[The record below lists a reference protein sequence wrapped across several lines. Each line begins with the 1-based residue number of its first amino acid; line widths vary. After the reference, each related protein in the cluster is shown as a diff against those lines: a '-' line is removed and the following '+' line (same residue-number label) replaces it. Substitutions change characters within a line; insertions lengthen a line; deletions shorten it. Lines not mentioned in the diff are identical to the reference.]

1 MKKKTIEE
9 KVKRGRR
16 NSLKEIEYIN
26 MKIERTTKKDVLK
39 KIAKMKITISDYV
52 RDLIEKDIYP
62 DKKTIDIITKGA

>member
-1 MKKKTIEE
+1 MKKKAIEE

-39 KIAKMKITISDYV
+39 KIAKMKVTISDYV
-52 RDLIEKDIYP
+52 RDLIEKDIYQ
-62 DKKTIDIITKGA
+62 DKKTNNIITKGV